1 MTVRCPFAPKFDNPY
16 YLMVDAYIKPI
27 IKKLTS
33 KMKQP
38 PTKDAQR
45 MRTLRAK
52 RLEGLSAEE
61 VDALRK
67 EENQQ
72 RRMRRQR
79 AKARLSADDD
89 KLGLQETEAWRQA
102 DDQERKMLK
111 TLVVKGNKAGLK
123 EEALKRTLDD
133 YRQRLRGEG
142 KTEAEAR
149 VEDLEERDEKHDD
162 QRMALKRRLKSAKW
176 SRRRTLGGL
185 VTA

>member
-1 MTVRCPFAPKFDNPY
+1 
-16 YLMVDAYIKPI
+16 MVDAYIKPI

-89 KLGLQETEAWRQA
+89 
-102 DDQERKMLK
+102 
-111 TLVVKGNKAGLK
+111 
-123 EEALKRTLDD
+123 
-133 YRQRLRGEG
+133 
-142 KTEAEAR
+142 
-149 VEDLEERDEKHDD
+149 
-162 QRMALKRRLKSAKW
+162 
-176 SRRRTLGGL
+176 
-185 VTA
+185 